1 MIIYAGGTTG
11 MPKGVMW
18 RHEDPGLRRYV
29 CGNEGG
35 QLHDRRRG
43 VSADPCA
50 GYGQVR
56 HEVSGAMAILAID
69 PLPETSCI
77 STHRQT
83 ASARKQASQ
92 PALPAGA
99 PHPDD
104 YPTASLTNATTF
116 SSGASA
122 SITVPSGLIRSK
134 RVRVSLEYSTT
145 QLPSTF
151 T

>member
-69 PLPETSCI
+69 PSAGDLVHFHAPTDGFRAETSV
-77 STHRQT
+77 
-83 ASARKQASQ
+83 
-92 PALPAGA
+92 PAG
-99 PHPDD
+99 PPCW
-104 YPTASLTNATTF
+104 
-116 SSGASA
+116 SA
-122 SITVPSGLIRSK
+122 SPR
-134 RVRVSLEYSTT
+134 
-145 QLPSTF
+145 
-151 T
+151 